1 MRAAER
7 KKFHLRQFSAIW
19 VILRS
24 CRIYLAQFWLSRRR
38 RRRRRRRRHRVGQVH
53 VAVDQCHQSC
63 LVAKNISVFFSP
75 LSLGGHLF
83 FPFPS
88 VPQTHRSFLVRV
100 QTLLLLVQIQTYICM
115 FVSQELLTMLLEYIC
130 ALHGQGGGRE
140 RVRERENERVRE
152 SFEERRWGG
161 GRRNEKRITIGERNF
176 VRNATYSGTQSKTQ
190 DRCSLSHSLAHSL
203 TLALPFS
210 RPLSLPLYPFSS
222 AEQPPLL
229 SHF

>member
-1 MRAAER
+1 MRVAER

-88 VPQTHRSFLVRV
+88 SNSSEFPCTCADTSFIGTNTDIYMYVRISRTTDYAVRIHMCIARSR
-100 QTLLLLVQIQTYICM
+100 
-115 FVSQELLTMLLEYIC
+115 
-130 ALHGQGGGRE
+130 R
-140 RVRERENERVRE
+140 RERESERERE
-152 SFEERRWGG
+152 WESARKLWGKTL
-161 GRRNEKRITIGERNF
+161 GRGEKKWKKNHNRGEKLR
-176 VRNATYSGTQSKTQ
+176 S
-190 DRCSLSHSLAHSL
+190 
-203 TLALPFS
+203 
-210 RPLSLPLYPFSS
+210 
-222 AEQPPLL
+222 
-229 SHF
+229 